1 ASPASPAEPRRI
13 ARSTVSLGILA
24 WRAARPASRRPGF
37 AAGSGR
43 PERAAVTSSRM
54 ILVKTLARFLSCAP
68 FRYMMFL
75 NCEWPAIDFYAAS
88 RRHSAG
94 RLWGVGASNPIWQH
108 WGISGRRRRRF
119 GGAVVAPGT
128 ASASGQ
134 TRGEATADS
143 HRLDRPRQ
151 AGAIVGRGQNTAQG
165 SFALG
170 RLRALAR
177 HLGHKAPYRRVLLHA
192 DNRIIVA
199 AHPGVGLVGG
209 APR

>member
-24 WRAARPASRRPGF
+24 WRAARTAARRRGL

-88 RRHSAG
+88 LRHSAG
-94 RLWGVGASNPIWQH
+94 RLWTVGASNPIWQD
-108 WGISGRRRRRF
+108 WGISGRRRL
-119 GGAVVAPGT
+119 GLCGAARAPGT
-128 ASASGQ
+128 AS
-134 TRGEATADS
+134 
-143 HRLDRPRQ
+143 
-151 AGAIVGRGQNTAQG
+151 
-165 SFALG
+165 
-170 RLRALAR
+170 
-177 HLGHKAPYRRVLLHA
+177 
-192 DNRIIVA
+192 
-199 AHPGVGLVGG
+199 
-209 APR
+209 